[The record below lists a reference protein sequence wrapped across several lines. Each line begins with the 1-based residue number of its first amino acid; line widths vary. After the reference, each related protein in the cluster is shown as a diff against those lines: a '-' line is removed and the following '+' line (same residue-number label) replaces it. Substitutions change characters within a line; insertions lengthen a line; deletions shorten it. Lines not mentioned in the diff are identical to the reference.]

1 MLPSA
6 LGSHLPDGVDP
17 RACVEL
23 LSVRSGLGGAFG
35 ETHFLGHEDA
45 VLLVTKASSVG
56 DYDVYTV
63 AAEPLPRLR
72 KDRWRN
78 LLSFVT
84 DAGDSYELELS
95 DGERAAAA
103 RMLET
108 LYRRREAWQPL
119 VAMLRERIEN
129 EMGAERIAGLLAIAD
144 ICLDQLDAPEDA
156 FACYQEVHRD
166 VSHRDAALAGME
178 RIAGAGHLI
187 ATIAPILE
195 NYYRRGH
202 NPDKLSWLLAL
213 EAPTLGDNETRA
225 AAYLEAATLTRE
237 LDELARAL
245 ELYGK
250 ALVETPADDEALRA
264 LTDLAAQTG
273 DWATAAHWLHAA
285 AQAAAD
291 AERRAL
297 LLNRL
302 LAVCETE
309 LGDGERTEVVARAL
323 LELDDTEV
331 EAWRALDRTYTAA
344 ENWAALIDV
353 INRRAPLEN
362 TSDQVALILRLA
374 GLYEQKLADTTNAI
388 ATYYRVLDADPTHAA
403 SFDRLEALHDQL
415 KQRDALLELL
425 MRRVALITDD
435 AERAQTWIKIAGAAE
450 ALHRV
455 PEAIDAW
462 AHVLAHPPELPAA
475 LENLIRLHR
484 QQRNWQAAIDAMLQL
499 AATTQPPTLS
509 LLSDAG
515 AVARDQLNDARQ
527 AFDIYR
533 NARRVAPKDRAVL
546 ETLCELATAL
556 EHDDELISVLQAL
569 LAIDSLSAD
578 ERTGYRLDLGDAMWR
593 SERHDEALAAW
604 ESASDYTDPDNARA
618 LTNLYKGYTQL
629 ERWSD
634 LVGIVNRTIALT
646 DDEALVADMHVQLA
660 ELYERHLDDA
670 VAAAR
675 CYDRVLEHDPAHA
688 TARPALIR
696 LLANQ
701 LDDPA
706 RALELARAAL
716 IADPSDAAMRKR
728 VDELTETTGQ
738 QIETA
743 ELYLHELDAPDAAIR
758 LLEGAG
764 RENRS
769 AADNVLRLVYRA
781 QKDWHL
787 LASQLRRMGDDATR
801 PAKERR
807 ELFRELGAV
816 YEHELD
822 KPDLAKHA
830 YGRSKRSWLPVL
842 VIAVVV
848 LLATAGVIV
857 ALLR

>member
-78 LLSFVT
+78 LLSLVT
-84 DAGDSYELELS
+84 DTGDSYDLELS

-103 RMLET
+103 RMLES

-119 VAMLRERIEN
+119 VAMLRERIET

-156 FACYQEVHRD
+156 FACYEEVHRD

-178 RIAGAGHLI
+178 RIAGAGHMI
-187 ATIAPILE
+187 PTIAPILE
-195 NYYRRGH
+195 NHYRRGH
-202 NPDKLSWLLAL
+202 NPDELSWLLAL
-213 EAPTLGDNETRA
+213 EAPTLDDNQTRA
-225 AAYLEAATLTRE
+225 AAYLEAAKLARE
-237 LDELARAL
+237 LNELARAL

-250 ALVETPADDEALRA
+250 ALVETPDDEDALRA
-264 LTDLAAQTG
+264 LNDLAAQAG
-273 DWATAAHWLHAA
+273 DWTAAAHWLHAA
-285 AQAAAD
+285 AQAAAV
-291 AERRAL
+291 AERRVL
-297 LLNRL
+297 LSKRL
-302 LAVCETE
+302 LTVCETE

-353 INRRAPLEN
+353 INRRIPLEN
-362 TSDQVALILRLA
+362 TSDQVALTLRLA
-374 GLYEQKLADTTNAI
+374 RLYEQQLADTGNAI
-388 ATYYRVLDADPTHAA
+388 ATYYRVLDADPVHAA
-403 SFDRLEALHDQL
+403 SFDRLEALHGQL
-415 KQRDALLELL
+415 RQREALFDLL

-435 AERAQTWIKIAGAAE
+435 AQRAQTWIRIAGAAE
-450 ALHRV
+450 ALNRI
-455 PEAIDAW
+455 PAAIDAW
-462 AHVLAHPPELPAA
+462 AHVLAHSPELPGA

-484 QQRNWQAAIDAMLQL
+484 RQRNWQAAIDAMLQL

-515 AVARDQLNDARQ
+515 AVAREQLNDAQQ

-533 NARRVAPKDRAVL
+533 NARRVAPNDRAVL
-546 ETLCELATAL
+546 ETLCELATLL
-556 EHDDELISVLQAL
+556 EHDDELISVVQAL
-569 LAIDSLSAD
+569 LGIDSLSAD
-578 ERTGYRLDLGDAMWR
+578 ERTGYRLDLGDALWR
-593 SERHDEALAAW
+593 SDRRDEAVAAW
-604 ESASDYTDPDNARA
+604 ENASDADPDNARA
-618 LTNLYKGYTQL
+618 LTNLYKGYTRL
-629 ERWSD
+629 ERWAD
-634 LVGIVNRTIALT
+634 LVGIIDRTIDLT
-646 DDEALVADMHVQLA
+646 DDEALVADMHLQLA
-660 ELYERHLDDA
+660 ELHERHLGDA

-675 CYDRVLEHDPAHA
+675 CYDRVLACDPAHA

-716 IADPSDAAMRKR
+716 VTDPNDAAMRKR
-728 VDELTETTGQ
+728 VDELAETTGR

-743 ELYLHELDAPDAAIR
+743 ELYLHELDDPEAAIR
-758 LLEGAG
+758 LLQGAG
-764 RENRS
+764 SEDRV
-769 AADNVLRLVYRA
+769 AADNVLRLVFRA

-787 LASQLRRMGDDATR
+787 LASQLRRMGDDTTR
-801 PAKERR
+801 PAAERR

-816 YEHELD
+816 YEHELG

-842 VIAVVV
+842 VVTVAAA
-848 LLATAGVIV
+848 LATAGVIV
-857 ALLR
+857 ALMR